1 LRKPP
6 NEQQKK
12 LVAGQAS
19 PVPLRVAASVVH
31 QQLGGTSRQ
40 EIDGSYNAI
49 LDSTALALSH
59 VCDIYAVNAQ
69 GKLSR
74 IPESELTIG
83 AFEDGA
89 KRFRAHD
96 GTVYESLSIRRGDMA
111 DAIEILRKARNALR
125 PPAREPRERE
135 SNPGEESK
143 PK

>member
-1 LRKPP
+1 M
-6 NEQQKK
+6 
-12 LVAGQAS
+12 
-19 PVPLRVAASVVH
+19 PLRVAASVVH

-40 EIDGSYNAI
+40 ETDGSYNAI

-69 GKLSR
+69 DKLFR
-74 IPESELTIG
+74 IPDSELTLG
-83 AFEDGA
+83 AFEGGA
-89 KRFRAHD
+89 KCFRAHD

-111 DAIEILRKARNALR
+111 DAIEILRKARAALR

-135 SNPGEESK
+135 SKPGEAESK